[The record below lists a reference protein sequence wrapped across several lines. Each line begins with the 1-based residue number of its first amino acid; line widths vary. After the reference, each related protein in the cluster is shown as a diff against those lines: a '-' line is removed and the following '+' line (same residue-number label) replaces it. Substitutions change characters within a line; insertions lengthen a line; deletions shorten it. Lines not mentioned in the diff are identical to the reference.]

1 MSLADYRGRSPALLA
16 IFRGLWCSFCRR
28 AIAQMG
34 VTRQKLQALGVE
46 TLGIVATKT
55 ENARLYFRF
64 HPTRLPLAADPEL
77 ITHRAYGIP
86 KPPTTPELMQALQEV
101 LANPTGELPEP
112 LPLAEIGNALDR
124 LDGFKRTEADQA
136 DLVRQ
141 FPQLIGQVLV
151 DRDGIVRWVNIE
163 CAKGGVATL
172 GMIPADEELVAAA
185 RIVSG

>member
-1 MSLADYRGRSPALLA
+1 ML
-16 IFRGLWCSFCRR
+16 
-28 AIAQMG
+28 
-34 VTRQKLQALGVE
+34 
-46 TLGIVATKT
+46 
-55 ENARLYFRF
+55 
-64 HPTRLPLAADPEL
+64 
-77 ITHRAYGIP
+77 THRAYGIP